1 MNIQKIS
8 LRDIVFSGLHG
19 ATDVELEIAQRF
31 QVDITITFNALPSIH
46 SEKLEDTIDYFDIIK
61 CVRSHIENNYRK
73 HILLETLVNEI
84 TDDIARK
91 FLCHSIQL
99 SIQKLDVPF
108 KPQIGTAKHYFTGA
122 SFPTCSFEYVHQQ
135 LITQGAVSIPFLTHE
150 ERGRLVDEAKKL
162 EYITQPEQA
171 FGGIVREE
179 VASCSVKDEGTQF
192 FSVADKI
199 ARFVTELYTVTH
211 QGFPQFPKPHVALQ
225 KYNAGSIGITPH
237 RDEKK
242 YGMVIAIIPL
252 VGKGDLSICDDRAGN
267 NPKKQDT
274 SPGNLILLRAPGY
287 AGMHVRPMH
296 VVNNIT
302 EERIVIGVRFP
313 TNE

>member
-19 ATDVELEIAQRF
+19 ATASELEIAQRF
-31 QVDITITFNALPSIH
+31 QVEVTITFNALPSIN
-46 SEKLEDTIDYFDIIK
+46 SEKLEDTIDYFDVIACI
-61 CVRSHIENNYRK
+61 RRHIENNYRK

-84 TDDIARK
+84 TDDIAK
-91 FLCHSIQL
+91 EFPCHSIQL
-99 SIQKLDVPF
+99 TIQKLDVPF
-108 KPQIGTAKHYFTGA
+108 KPQIGTTRNYFSDA
-122 SFPTCSFEYVHQQ
+122 HVPMASFEYIHQK
-135 LITQGAVSIPFLTHE
+135 LVTNGAVSIPFLTAE
-150 ERGRLVDEAKKL
+150 ERSALSEEAKKL
-162 EYITQPEQA
+162 EYIKQPEQA

-179 VASCSVKDEGTQF
+179 VASCSVKDEGSLF
-192 FSVADKI
+192 FQTADRV
-199 ARFVTELYTVTH
+199 ARFVTELCSVTG

-225 KYNAGSIGITPH
+225 KYEAGSLGITPH

-242 YGMVIAIIPL
+242 YGLVIAIIPL
-252 VGKGDLSICDDRAGN
+252 VGKGDLSTCDDRAGN
-267 NPKKQDT
+267 NPHKQDT
-274 SPGNLILLRAPGY
+274 APGNLVLLRAPGY

-302 EERIVIGVRFP
+302 EERIVLGVRFP

>member
-31 QVDITITFNALPSIH
+31 QVDVTITFNALPAIH
-46 SEKLEDTIDYFDIIK
+46 SEKLEDTIDYFDVIR
-61 CVRSHIENNYRK
+61 CVRSHIENNYRN
-73 HILLETLVNEI
+73 HVLLETLVDEI
-84 TDDIARK
+84 TDDIAQK
-91 FLCHSIQL
+91 FPCHSIEL
-99 SIQKLDVPF
+99 TVKKLDVPF
-108 KPQIGTAKHYFTGA
+108 RPQIGSIKHYFTGA
-122 SFPTCSFEYVHQQ
+122 RVPMSSFEYIHQQ
-135 LITQGAVSIPFLTHE
+135 LIAQGAVSIPFLTHE
-150 ERGRLVDEAKKL
+150 ERGGLIDEAKKL
-162 EYITQPEQA
+162 EYIKQPEQA

-179 VASCSVKDEGTQF
+179 VSSCSVKDEGTPF
-192 FSVADKI
+192 FEIADRVAL
-199 ARFVTELYTVTH
+199 FVTELCSVTN

-225 KYNAGSIGITPH
+225 KYDAGSIGITPH

-242 YGMVIAIIPL
+242 YGLVIAIVPL
-252 VGKGDLSICDDRAGN
+252 IGKGDLSICDDRAGN

-274 SPGNLILLRAPGY
+274 TPGNLILLRAPGY

-296 VVNNIT
+296 VVNNIL
-302 EERIVIGVRFP
+302 EERIILGVRFP